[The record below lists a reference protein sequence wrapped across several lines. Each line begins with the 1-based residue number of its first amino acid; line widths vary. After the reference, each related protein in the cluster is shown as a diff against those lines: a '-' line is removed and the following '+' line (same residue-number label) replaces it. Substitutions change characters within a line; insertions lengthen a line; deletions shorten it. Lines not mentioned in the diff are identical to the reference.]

1 MRFARVLDVRSG
13 RGFSLAGFGW
23 AKLVVGVA
31 TVTALAAVGFSVAA
45 AFQTGAIAAQTAA
58 PACTANTLV
67 STGNGPVCGMVN
79 DGVTSYLG
87 VPFAAPP
94 VGTLRWQ
101 PPVPVAAWTTALQ
114 ATQVGPDCPQAS
126 SPTGSNLNAMTSEDC
141 LTLNMYV
148 PANAGPG
155 LPVMVEIHGGG
166 FVIGAPPNGAH
177 LAASGRVIVVAI
189 HYRLGILG
197 FLMNKALGEHSG
209 DYGLL
214 DQYAA
219 LRWVQRN
226 IARFGGDPHNVTLFG
241 QSAGG
246 ASVCD
251 AVVSPAAGGL
261 FQKGIIES
269 AFFNYNVN
277 TIWSARGDCKS
288 ELLTEAK
295 ALLSGAAFA
304 NKVGCGTAG
313 DIAACLRALPAQ
325 TLVDNGGQVS
335 APEAGGTIG
344 PTINSAVL
352 PVSPAMA
359 FKTGRFPNKIPLM
372 VGVARDEFNGGLY
385 TSLVATTPG
394 QYQEMVQQQFG
405 DRASMVMSLYPLAR
419 FPNSS
424 PFIAHRTVMADAFSV
439 CPALVAD
446 QQLAR
451 HIPVYAFENDNAAT
465 PQSAAA
471 RRLGLPLGAFHNGEN
486 PFLFPSAALT
496 LDPNQAV
503 FGNQII
509 AQWAGF
515 ARTGNPTV
523 DGAPNWPLYNKG
535 RLVMSLV
542 PAGNSALIPTAT
554 LNLQHNCDFWNTVN
568 RTAPWAT
575 P

>member
-1 MRFARVLDVRSG
+1 MSLV
-13 RGFSLAGFGW
+13 GF
-23 AKLVVGVA
+23 
-31 TVTALAAVGFSVAA
+31 ALAAVL
-45 AFQTGAIAAQTAA
+45 QTGALAAQTAG
-58 PACTANTLV
+58 PACTANTRV
-67 STGNGPVCGMVN
+67 NTENGPMCGMVK

-94 VGTLRWQ
+94 IGALRWQ
-101 PPVPVAAWTTALQ
+101 APAPVAAWTTEFQ
-114 ATQVGPDCPQAS
+114 ATKAGLSCAQPPYG
-126 SPTGSNLNAMTSEDC
+126 TGSNSSATTSEDC
-141 LTLNMYV
+141 LTLNLYV
-148 PANAGPG
+148 PANAGPA

-166 FVIGAPPNGAH
+166 FVIGAPPNGTH
-177 LAASGRVIVVAI
+177 LAASGHVIVVAI

-197 FLMNKALGEHSG
+197 FLANKALGEHSG

-214 DQYAA
+214 DQFAA
-219 LRWVQRN
+219 LRWVQQN

-251 AVVSPAAGGL
+251 AIVSPAASGL
-261 FQKGIIES
+261 FQKGISES
-269 AFFNYNVN
+269 GFYNYNVN

-295 ALLSGAAFA
+295 AQQLGDAFA
-304 NKVGCGTAG
+304 NKVGCGTAP
-313 DIAACLRALPAQ
+313 DVAACLRALPVQ
-325 TLVDNGGQVS
+325 TLIDKGGQVG

-359 FKTGRFPNKIPLM
+359 FKTGRFPNKMPLII
-372 VGVARDEFNGGLY
+372 GVTRDEFNGGVY
-385 TSLVATTPG
+385 TSQVANTPG
-394 QYQEMVQQQFG
+394 QYQDMMQQQFG
-405 DRASMVMSLYPLAR
+405 DRAAKVMSLYPLAR

-439 CPALVAD
+439 CPALIAD
-446 QQLAR
+446 EQLAR

-465 PQSAAA
+465 PLGAGAH
-471 RRLGLPLGAFHNGEN
+471 RLGLPLGAFHNGEN
-486 PFLFPSAALT
+486 PFLFPSPALT
-496 LDPNQAV
+496 LDPDQAV
-503 FGNQII
+503 FGDQII

-523 DGAPNWPLYNKG
+523 DGTPDWPMYNKG
-535 RLVMSLV
+535 QFVMSLV
-542 PAGNSALIPTAT
+542 PAGNSAMTPTAT
-554 LNLQHNCDFWNTVN
+554 INLQHHCEFWNTAN
-568 RTAPWAT
+568 RTAPWAK

>member
-1 MRFARVLDVRSG
+1 MRFAGVRDVRSG
-13 RGFSLAGFGW
+13 GALALVVFGW
-23 AKLVVGVA
+23 AKLVIGVA
-31 TVTALAAVGFSVAA
+31 TVTALAAV
-45 AFQTGAIAAQTAA
+45 FQTGAIAAQTAA

-67 STGNGPVCGMVN
+67 NTENGPMCGMVK
-79 DGVTSYLG
+79 DGGASYLG

-94 VGTLRWQ
+94 VGPLRWQ
-101 PPVPVAAWTTALQ
+101 PPAPVAAWTTAFQ
-114 ATQVGPDCPQAS
+114 ATQAGPSCPQA
-126 SPTGSNLNAMTSEDC
+126 PFPIGSNVNAMTNEDC
-141 LTLNMYV
+141 LTLNVYV

-177 LAASGRVIVVAI
+177 LAASGHVIVVAI

-197 FLMNKALGEHSG
+197 FLVNKALGEHSG

-214 DQYAA
+214 DQIAA

-226 IARFGGDPHNVTLFG
+226 IARFGGDAHNVTLFG

-251 AVVSPAAGGL
+251 AIVSPVAVGL
-261 FQKGIIES
+261 FQTGISES
-269 AFFNYNVN
+269 GFYNYNVN

-295 ALLSGAAFA
+295 ALQLGEAFA
-304 NKVGCGTAG
+304 KKVGCGTAA
-313 DIAACLRALPAQ
+313 DMAACLRALPAR
-325 TLVDNGGQVS
+325 TLVDQGGQVS
-335 APEAGGTIG
+335 TPEAGGTIG

-372 VGVARDEFNGGLY
+372 IGVTRDEFNGGLY
-385 TSLVATTPG
+385 TSQVANTPA
-394 QYQEMVQQQFG
+394 QYQEMLQQQFG
-405 DRASMVMSLYPLAR
+405 DRTSKVMSLYPVAR

-465 PQSAAA
+465 PQGNAA
-471 RRLGLPLGAFHNGEN
+471 RRGALPLGAFHNGEN
-486 PFLFPSAALT
+486 PFLFPSATLT
-496 LDPNQAV
+496 LDANQAV
-503 FGNQII
+503 FGDQII

-523 DGAPNWPLYNKG
+523 DGAPDWPPYSKG
-535 RLVMSLV
+535 RRVMSLV

-568 RTAPWAT
+568 RTAPWT
-575 P
+575 KP

>member
-1 MRFARVLDVRSG
+1 MIRQGAG
-13 RGFSLAGFGW
+13 REIRPGFFTRGYGW
-23 AKLVVGVA
+23 AKVVVGFA
-31 TVTALAAVGFSVAA
+31 TVTALAAVSFSVAA
-45 AFQTGAIAAQTAA
+45 AFQSGAIAAQTAA
-58 PACTANTLV
+58 PACMANTLV
-67 STGNGPVCGMVN
+67 DTENGPVCGIVN

-101 PPVPVAAWTTALQ
+101 PPAPVAAWTTAFQ
-114 ATQVGPDCPQAS
+114 ATQVGPDCPQ
-126 SPTGSNLNAMTSEDC
+126 PPFPPGSIPNAMTNEDC

-166 FVIGAPPNGAH
+166 FVFGAPPNGAH
-177 LAASGRVIVVAI
+177 LAAAGRVIVVGI

-197 FLMNKALGEHSG
+197 FLVNNALGEHSG

-214 DQYAA
+214 DQQAA

-226 IARFGGDPHNVTLFG
+226 IARFGGDPRNVTLFG

-251 AVVSPAAGGL
+251 AVVSPAAAGL
-261 FQKGIIES
+261 FQKGISES
-269 AFFNYNVN
+269 AFFNYNLN
-277 TIWSARGDCKS
+277 TIWARADCKS

-295 ALLSGAAFA
+295 ALQFGAAFA
-304 NKVGCGTAG
+304 NKVGCGAAA
-313 DIAACLRALPAQ
+313 DIASCLRALPAQ
-325 TLVDNGGQVS
+325 ILVDNGGQVGT
-335 APEAGGTIG
+335 PEAGGTIR
-344 PTINSAVL
+344 PTINSVIL

-359 FKTGRFPNKIPLM
+359 FKTGRLPNKIPLM

-385 TSLVATTPG
+385 TSLVANTPV
-394 QYQEMVQQQFG
+394 QYREMVRQQFG

-465 PQSAAA
+465 PQRAATLP
-471 RRLGLPLGAFHNGEN
+471 LGFPLGAFHNGEN
-486 PFLFPSAALT
+486 PFLFPPATLT

-542 PAGNSALIPTAT
+542 PAGNSALTPTAT
-554 LNLQHNCDFWNTVN
+554 LNLQHNCDFWNSVN